1 MRAEGDEQMATI
13 KELEFA
19 IEQMENIEVTE
30 GNHDTYHITLNRTLT
45 QIRNR
50 HQPHRTKCQ
59 MCNQNTLCLYPNSNH
74 WTCED
79 CIRSTTL
86 NSGNIRCNLCNQR
99 LNGKAGTVHT
109 TQGICYNCIPEYI
122 PSTSDVPA
130 TLKKLKSH
138 LTKKKRDYRKAV
150 AKSQPYI
157 EAGLGPAFALAIA
170 KGTPDGEVM
179 DLWEADW
186 WKQYD
191 DEDMLIVA
199 VLDGTL
205 TEEQGRYLNGIRSDH
220 ERLALTCVENPDMIA
235 WADALLECGF
245 NKVPDAVNNVLDGG
259 QPHIVARIR
268 KMKIE
273 AEITPEP
280 LKKPV
285 LLQNPPDHMLEKEDA
300 DDEEK
305 EDSDDEDPNPL
316 EKEYQE
322 HVEEMADE
330 LEA

>member
-1 MRAEGDEQMATI
+1 VRAEGDEQMATI
-13 KELEFA
+13 QELEFA
-19 IEQMENIEVTE
+19 IEQMENIEVNE
-30 GNHDTYHITLNRTLT
+30 GNEEVYQRTLEKK
-45 QIRNR
+45 IAEISSRR
-50 HQPHRTKCQ
+50 HHNGTHTSCS
-59 MCNQNTLCLYPNSNH
+59 MCGVQKHCLYPGSNR

-79 CIRSTTL
+79 CIRSKTL
-86 NSGNIRCNLCNQR
+86 NSGRIQCNTCNHQR
-99 LNGKAGTVHT
+99 DGKVGTAHT
-109 TQGICYNCIPEYI
+109 NWGICYVCIPKYI
-122 PSTSDVPA
+122 PSTIDVPA
-130 TLKKLKSH
+130 SLKKLKSQ
-138 LTKKKRDYRKAV
+138 LTRKKKDYRKAV

-170 KGTPDGEVM
+170 KGTPDEEVM

-259 QPHIVARIR
+259 QPRIVARIR
-268 KMKIE
+268 KMKID

-285 LLQNPPDHMLEKEDA
+285 LLQNPPDHMLEKED
-300 DDEEK
+300 
-305 EDSDDEDPNPL
+305 SDDEDQNPI
-316 EKEYQE
+316 EEEYQE
-322 HVEEMADE
+322 HVDEMADE
-330 LEA
+330 SEA

>member
-1 MRAEGDEQMATI
+1 MPTI
-13 KELEFA
+13 QELEFA
-19 IEQMENIEVTE
+19 IEQMKNIEFTE
-30 GNHDTYHITLNRTLT
+30 GNGDTHHLALNKTLT
-45 QIRNR
+45 QIRSR
-50 HQPHRTKCQ
+50 HNPNSTTCT
-59 MCNQNTLCLYPNSNH
+59 MCRVHKPCLYPNTNR

-86 NSGNIRCNLCNQR
+86 DSARISCIQCGQTNLGKVGIGN
-99 LNGKAGTVHT
+99 NGY
-109 TQGICYNCIPEYI
+109 GICYTCIPEYI
-122 PSTSDVPA
+122 AGTSDIPA
-130 TLKKLKSH
+130 SLKNLKSQ

-170 KGTPDGEVM
+170 KGTPDEEVM

-268 KMKIE
+268 KMKID

-285 LLQNPPDHMLEKEDA
+285 LLQNPPDHMLEKEDS
-300 DDEEK
+300 DEE
-305 EDSDDEDPNPL
+305 DLNPI
-316 EKEYQE
+316 EEEYQE

>member
-1 MRAEGDEQMATI
+1 MPTIEQ
-13 KELEFA
+13 LEFA
-19 IEQMENIEVTE
+19 IEQMNLIEVTE
-30 GNHDTYHITLNRTLT
+30 GNQEEIGEAATENFTQLQTRRGHTNTNCFILGRTSSCVSTPSGNWISLEAMRAT
-45 QIRNR
+45 DATPIDQRIRCMVCN
-50 HQPHRTKCQ
+50 
-59 MCNQNTLCLYPNSNH
+59 NQN
-74 WTCED
+74 
-79 CIRSTTL
+79 RM
-86 NSGNIRCNLCNQR
+86 
-99 LNGKAGTVHT
+99 GKYNKGGW
-109 TQGICYNCIPEYI
+109 GICYSCVPKYI
-122 PSTSDVPA
+122 PANSDVPA
-130 TLKKLKSH
+130 SLKNLKSQ

-268 KMKIE
+268 KMKIN

-285 LLQNPPDHMLEKEDA
+285 YLQNPPEHMLEKEDTDG
-300 DDEEK
+300 DDQNPIEE
-305 EDSDDEDPNPL
+305 
-316 EKEYQE
+316 EYRE

-330 LEA
+330 LEV

>member
-1 MRAEGDEQMATI
+1 MPTIEQ
-13 KELEFA
+13 LEFA
-19 IEQMENIEVTE
+19 IEQMNNIEVTE
-30 GNHDTYHITLNRTLT
+30 GNQDTYEIALNRTLT

-50 HQPHRTKCQ
+50 HQGTRTNCQ
-59 MCNQNTLCLYPNSNH
+59 MCNQNTFCLYPNSNR

-86 NSGNIRCNLCNQR
+86 NSKRIHCNHCNHKR
-99 LNGKAGTVHT
+99 NGKTGTVHT
-109 TQGICYNCIPEYI
+109 AHGICYDCIPMYI

-130 TLKKLKSH
+130 SLKKLKSQ

-268 KMKIE
+268 KMKIN

-285 LLQNPPDHMLEKEDA
+285 YLQNPPEHMLEKEDTDG
-300 DDEEK
+300 DDQNPIEE
-305 EDSDDEDPNPL
+305 
-316 EKEYQE
+316 EYQE

>member
-1 MRAEGDEQMATI
+1 MPTIEQ
-13 KELEFA
+13 LEFA
-19 IEQMENIEVTE
+19 IEQIKNIEATD
-30 GNHDTYHITLNRTLT
+30 GNHDVIQKRAQHHFDNLQPRNGIQITTCWFTETHGTCIYGWSGNWISIEAMKAIDANDDQRM
-45 QIRNR
+45 RCMVCN
-50 HQPHRTKCQ
+50 
-59 MCNQNTLCLYPNSNH
+59 NQN
-74 WTCED
+74 
-79 CIRSTTL
+79 RM
-86 NSGNIRCNLCNQR
+86 
-99 LNGKAGTVHT
+99 GKYNKGGW
-109 TQGICYNCIPEYI
+109 GICYSCVPKYI
-122 PSTSDVPA
+122 PVTSDVPA
-130 TLKKLKSH
+130 SLKKLKSQ

-268 KMKIE
+268 KMKID

-285 LLQNPPDHMLEKEDA
+285 YLQNPPEHMLEEEDA
-300 DDEEK
+300 DGEDKNPIEE
-305 EDSDDEDPNPL
+305 
-316 EKEYQE
+316 EYRE

>member
-1 MRAEGDEQMATI
+1 VRAEGDEQMPTI
-13 KELEFA
+13 QELEFA
-19 IEQMENIEVTE
+19 IEQMNNIEVTE
-30 GNHDTYHITLNRTLT
+30 GNHDTVQERAKHYFNKLSSRRGINNAQCYFK
-45 QIRNR
+45 QIRTRCTQTQSGNYISIEAMKAIDANDNQTIR
-50 HQPHRTKCQ
+50 C
-59 MCNQNTLCLYPNSNH
+59 MVCNQNNK
-74 WTCED
+74 
-79 CIRSTTL
+79 
-86 NSGNIRCNLCNQR
+86 SGKFNQ
-99 LNGKAGTVHT
+99 NGW
-109 TQGICYNCIPEYI
+109 GICYSCVPKYI
-122 PSTSDVPA
+122 EEIADVPSS
-130 TLKKLKSH
+130 LKKLKSQ
-138 LTKKKRDYRKAV
+138 LTRKKKDYRKAV

-170 KGTPDGEVM
+170 KGTPDEEVM

-268 KMKIE
+268 KMKID

-285 LLQNPPDHMLEKEDA
+285 LLQNPPEHMLEKEDS
-300 DDEEK
+300 DNEEK
-305 EDSDDEDPNPL
+305 EDSDDEDQNPI
-316 EKEYQE
+316 EEEYQE
-322 HVEEMADE
+322 HVAEMADD
-330 LEA
+330 LED

>member
-1 MRAEGDEQMATI
+1 MRAEGDEQMPTI
-13 KELEFA
+13 QELEFA
-19 IEQMENIEVTE
+19 IEQMNNIEVTE
-30 GNHDTYHITLNRTLT
+30 GNHDTYQIALDRTLT

-50 HQPHRTKCQ
+50 HQPNHATCQ
-59 MCNQNTLCLYPNSNH
+59 MCSQSKSCLYPSSRR

-86 NSGNIRCNLCNQR
+86 NSGRIHCNHCNQQR
-99 LNGKAGTVHT
+99 DGRVGTAHT
-109 TQGICYNCIPEYI
+109 NLGICYVCIPEYI
-122 PSTSDVPA
+122 PSNSDVPA
-130 TLKKLKSH
+130 SLKKLKSQ

-170 KGTPDGEVM
+170 KGTPDEEVM

-268 KMKIE
+268 KMKID

-285 LLQNPPDHMLEKEDA
+285 LLQNPPEHMLEKEDS
-300 DDEEK
+300 DNEDQNPIEE
-305 EDSDDEDPNPL
+305 
-316 EKEYQE
+316 EYQE
-322 HVEEMADE
+322 HVAEMADD
-330 LEA
+330 LED

>member
-1 MRAEGDEQMATI
+1 MATI
-13 KELEFA
+13 QELEFA
-19 IEQMENIEVTE
+19 IEQMNNIEVTE
-30 GNHDTYHITLNRTLT
+30 GNHDTYQIALDRTLT
-45 QIRNR
+45 KIRNR
-50 HQPHRTKCQ
+50 HQPNHAQCQ
-59 MCNQNTLCLYPNSNH
+59 MCNQSKSCLYPSSGR

-79 CIRSTTL
+79 CIRSKTL
-86 NSGNIRCNLCNQR
+86 NSGRIQCNHCNQHR
-99 LNGKAGTVHT
+99 DGRVGTAHT
-109 TQGICYNCIPEYI
+109 NMGICYVCIPEYI

-130 TLKKLKSH
+130 SLKKLKSQ

-170 KGTPDGEVM
+170 KGTPDEEVM

-268 KMKIE
+268 KMKID

-285 LLQNPPDHMLEKEDA
+285 LLQNPPEHMLEKEDS
-300 DDEEK
+300 DNEEK
-305 EDSDDEDPNPL
+305 EDSDDEDQNPI
-316 EKEYQE
+316 EEEYQE
-322 HVEEMADE
+322 HVAEMADD
-330 LEA
+330 LED

>member
-1 MRAEGDEQMATI
+1 M
-13 KELEFA
+13 
-19 IEQMENIEVTE
+19 
-30 GNHDTYHITLNRTLT
+30 
-45 QIRNR
+45 
-50 HQPHRTKCQ
+50 
-59 MCNQNTLCLYPNSNH
+59 
-74 WTCED
+74 
-79 CIRSTTL
+79 
-86 NSGNIRCNLCNQR
+86 
-99 LNGKAGTVHT
+99 
-109 TQGICYNCIPEYI
+109 YI

-130 TLKKLKSH
+130 SLKKLKSQ
-138 LTKKKRDYRKAV
+138 LTRKKKDYRKAV

-170 KGTPDGEVM
+170 KGTPDEEVM

-259 QPHIVARIR
+259 QPRIVARIR
-268 KMKIE
+268 KMKID

-285 LLQNPPDHMLEKEDA
+285 LLQNPPEHMLEKEDS
-300 DDEEK
+300 DNEDQNPIEE
-305 EDSDDEDPNPL
+305 
-316 EKEYQE
+316 EYQE
-322 HVEEMADE
+322 HVAEMADD
-330 LEA
+330 LED

>member
-1 MRAEGDEQMATI
+1 MATI
-13 KELEFA
+13 QELEFA
-19 IEQMENIEVTE
+19 IEQMENIKFTE
-30 GNHDTYHITLNRTLT
+30 GNLDTLEQKATAVFRKWQNQRGTQNTTCFFNRTTTRCVNTPSGQYVSLDAMQAT
-45 QIRNR
+45 DVISDQAIRC
-50 HQPHRTKCQ
+50 TS
-59 MCNQNTLCLYPNSNH
+59 CNQPNK
-74 WTCED
+74 
-79 CIRSTTL
+79 
-86 NSGNIRCNLCNQR
+86 
-99 LNGKAGTVHT
+99 NGKFNQKGW
-109 TQGICYNCIPEYI
+109 GICYDCVPEYI

-130 TLKKLKSH
+130 TLKKLKSQ

-157 EAGLGPAFALAIA
+157 AAGLGPAFALAIA
-170 KGTPDGEVM
+170 KGTPDEEVM

-268 KMKIE
+268 KMKID

-285 LLQNPPDHMLEKEDA
+285 LLQNPPDHMLEKEDS
-300 DDEEK
+300 DEE
-305 EDSDDEDPNPL
+305 DLNPI
-316 EKEYQE
+316 EEEYQE

>member
-1 MRAEGDEQMATI
+1 MPTIEQ
-13 KELEFA
+13 LEFA
-19 IEQMENIEVTE
+19 IEQINLIEVTE
-30 GNHDTYHITLNRTLT
+30 GNQEEIAEAATENFT
-45 QIRNR
+45 QLRNQRGHTNTNCFILGRRSSCVSTPSGNWISLEAMRATDATPIDQRIRCMVCN
-50 HQPHRTKCQ
+50 
-59 MCNQNTLCLYPNSNH
+59 NQN
-74 WTCED
+74 
-79 CIRSTTL
+79 RM
-86 NSGNIRCNLCNQR
+86 
-99 LNGKAGTVHT
+99 GKYNKGGW
-109 TQGICYNCIPEYI
+109 GICYSCVPKYI
-122 PSTSDVPA
+122 PANSDVPA
-130 TLKKLKSH
+130 SLKNLKSQ

-268 KMKIE
+268 KMKIN

-285 LLQNPPDHMLEKEDA
+285 YLQNPPEHMLEKEDTDG
-300 DDEEK
+300 DDQNPIEE
-305 EDSDDEDPNPL
+305 
-316 EKEYQE
+316 EYRE

-330 LEA
+330 LEV

>member
-1 MRAEGDEQMATI
+1 MATI
-13 KELEFA
+13 QELEFA
-19 IEQMENIEVTE
+19 IEQMKNIETTE
-30 GNHDTYHITLNRTLT
+30 GNQDTYQIALDRTLT

-59 MCNQNTLCLYPNSNH
+59 MCKQNTMCLYPNSNR

-86 NSGNIRCNLCNQR
+86 NSGSIHCTHCNQQR
-99 LNGKAGTVHT
+99 NGKVGIGNNGY
-109 TQGICYNCIPEYI
+109 GICYSCIPEYI

-130 TLKKLKSH
+130 TLKKLKSQ

-157 EAGLGPAFALAIA
+157 AAGLGPAFALAIA
-170 KGTPDGEVM
+170 KGTPDEEVM

-268 KMKIE
+268 KMKID

-285 LLQNPPDHMLEKEDA
+285 LLQNPPDHMLEKEDS
-300 DDEEK
+300 DEE
-305 EDSDDEDPNPL
+305 DLNPI
-316 EKEYQE
+316 EEEYQE

>member
-1 MRAEGDEQMATI
+1 VRAEGDEQMATI
-13 KELEFA
+13 QELEFA
-19 IEQMENIEVTE
+19 IEQMENIEVNE
-30 GNHDTYHITLNRTLT
+30 GNEEVYQRTLEKKIAE
-45 QIRNR
+45 IRRR
-50 HQPHRTKCQ
+50 HNGKHTNCH
-59 MCNQNTLCLYPNSNH
+59 MCGVHKICLYTSSNC
-74 WTCED
+74 WTCEV
-79 CIRSTTL
+79 CIRSETL
-86 NSGNIRCNLCNQR
+86 NSGRIQCNTCNHQR
-99 LNGKAGTVHT
+99 DGKVGTART
-109 TQGICYNCIPEYI
+109 NSGICYVCIPKYI

-130 TLKKLKSH
+130 SLKKLKSQ
-138 LTKKKRDYRKAV
+138 LTRKKKDYRKAV

-170 KGTPDGEVM
+170 KGTPDEEVM

-268 KMKIE
+268 KMKID

-285 LLQNPPDHMLEKEDA
+285 LLQNPPEHMLEKEDS
-300 DDEEK
+300 DNEEK
-305 EDSDDEDPNPL
+305 EDSDDEDQNPI
-316 EKEYQE
+316 EEEYQE
-322 HVEEMADE
+322 HVAEMADD
-330 LEA
+330 LED

>member
-1 MRAEGDEQMATI
+1 VRAEGDEKMPTI
-13 KELEFA
+13 EQLEFA
-19 IEQMENIEVTE
+19 IEQMNNIETTD
-30 GNHDTYHITLNRTLT
+30 GNHDVIQLRAEHHFDNLRGRGSQSTACYFTGTHRNCIYGWSGNWISIEAMKAIDANDDQR
-45 QIRNR
+45 IRCMVCN
-50 HQPHRTKCQ
+50 
-59 MCNQNTLCLYPNSNH
+59 NQN
-74 WTCED
+74 
-79 CIRSTTL
+79 RM
-86 NSGNIRCNLCNQR
+86 
-99 LNGKAGTVHT
+99 GKYNKGGW
-109 TQGICYNCIPEYI
+109 GICYSCVPKYI
-122 PSTSDVPA
+122 PRTYADLPA
-130 TLKKLKSH
+130 SLKKLKSQ

-150 AKSQPYI
+150 DKSQPYI

-268 KMKIE
+268 KMKIN

-285 LLQNPPDHMLEKEDA
+285 YLQNPPEHMLEKED
-300 DDEEK
+300 D
-305 EDSDDEDPNPL
+305 DDEDKNPM
-316 EKEYQE
+316 EEEYRE

>member
-1 MRAEGDEQMATI
+1 MPTI
-13 KELEFA
+13 QELEFA
-19 IEQMENIEVTE
+19 IEQINDIESTE
-30 GNHDTYHITLNRTLT
+30 GNHEEISKRGMHHFTQMQTRRGHTNTTCYLLARTLSCVNAPSGNWISLEAMVT
-45 QIRNR
+45 DYSTSSSDQRIR
-50 HQPHRTKCQ
+50 C
-59 MCNQNTLCLYPNSNH
+59 MVCNQQNRIGKNNK
-74 WTCED
+74 
-79 CIRSTTL
+79 
-86 NSGNIRCNLCNQR
+86 
-99 LNGKAGTVHT
+99 NGWGV
-109 TQGICYNCIPEYI
+109 CYSCVPKHI
-122 PSTSDVPA
+122 PSTSDVPS
-130 TLKKLKSH
+130 TLKKLKSQ

-150 AKSQPYI
+150 AKSLPYI

-170 KGTPDGEVM
+170 KGTPDEEVM

-268 KMKIE
+268 KMKID
-273 AEITPEP
+273 AEITPEA

-285 LLQNPPDHMLEKEDA
+285 LLQNPPEHMLEKEDT
-300 DDEEK
+300 
-305 EDSDDEDPNPL
+305 DDEDLNPI
-316 EKEYQE
+316 EEEYQE
-322 HVEEMADE
+322 HVEEMADD
-330 LEA
+330 LED

>member
-1 MRAEGDEQMATI
+1 MSRMG
-13 KELEFA
+13 KF
-19 IEQMENIEVTE
+19 N
-30 GNHDTYHITLNRTLT
+30 
-45 QIRNR
+45 
-50 HQPHRTKCQ
+50 K
-59 MCNQNTLCLYPNSNH
+59 
-74 WTCED
+74 
-79 CIRSTTL
+79 
-86 NSGNIRCNLCNQR
+86 
-99 LNGKAGTVHT
+99 NGW
-109 TQGICYNCIPEYI
+109 GICYSCVPKHI
-122 PSTSDVPA
+122 PSTTDVPA
-130 TLKKLKSH
+130 SLKNLKSQ
-138 LTKKKRDYRKAV
+138 LTRKKKDYRKAV

-268 KMKIE
+268 KMKIN

-285 LLQNPPDHMLEKEDA
+285 YLQNPPEHMLEKED
-300 DDEEK
+300 D
-305 EDSDDEDPNPL
+305 DDEDKNPM
-316 EKEYQE
+316 EEEYRE

>member
-1 MRAEGDEQMATI
+1 MPTI

-30 GNHDTYHITLNRTLT
+30 GNLATVHQRAQHHFETMSRRGTNTNATCYLKQNRTRCANT
-45 QIRNR
+45 RSGNWISIEAMKAIDANDNQTIR
-50 HQPHRTKCQ
+50 C
-59 MCNQNTLCLYPNSNH
+59 MVCNQNN
-74 WTCED
+74 
-79 CIRSTTL
+79 RS
-86 NSGNIRCNLCNQR
+86 GKFNQ
-99 LNGKAGTVHT
+99 NGF
-109 TQGICYNCIPEYI
+109 GICYSCVPKYI
-122 PSTSDVPA
+122 EEIADVPA
-130 TLKKLKSH
+130 SLKKLKSQ
-138 LTKKKRDYRKAV
+138 LTRKKKDYRKAV

-170 KGTPDGEVM
+170 KGTPDEEVM

-259 QPHIVARIR
+259 QPLIVARIR
-268 KMKIE
+268 KMKID
-273 AEITPEP
+273 AEITPET

-285 LLQNPPDHMLEKEDA
+285 LLQNPPDHMLEKED
-300 DDEEK
+300 
-305 EDSDDEDPNPL
+305 SDDEDQNPI
-316 EKEYQE
+316 EEEYQE
-322 HVEEMADE
+322 HVDEMADD
-330 LEA
+330 LED

>member
-1 MRAEGDEQMATI
+1 MPTIEQ
-13 KELEFA
+13 LEFA
-19 IEQMENIEVTE
+19 IEQMNNIEGSK
-30 GNHDTYHITLNRTLT
+30 GNHDVIQKRAQHHFDALRSRGSQMTTCYFTRKNNSDCVYAPSGNWLSFEAMKAIDGSEDQR
-45 QIRNR
+45 IR
-50 HQPHRTKCQ
+50 C
-59 MCNQNTLCLYPNSNH
+59 MVCNQQN
-74 WTCED
+74 
-79 CIRSTTL
+79 RM
-86 NSGNIRCNLCNQR
+86 
-99 LNGKAGTVHT
+99 GKHNRGSW
-109 TQGICYNCIPEYI
+109 GICYSCVPKYI
-122 PSTSDVPA
+122 PATSDVPA
-130 TLKKLKSH
+130 SIKNLKSQ

-268 KMKIE
+268 KMKID

-285 LLQNPPDHMLEKEDA
+285 YLQNPPEHML
-300 DDEEK
+300 EK
-305 EDSDDEDPNPL
+305 EDSDDEEREDSDGGDQNPI
-316 EKEYQE
+316 EEEYQK
-322 HVEEMADE
+322 HVEEMADD
-330 LEA
+330 LED

>member
-1 MRAEGDEQMATI
+1 MTT
-13 KELEFA
+13 
-19 IEQMENIEVTE
+19 N
-30 GNHDTYHITLNRTLT
+30 
-45 QIRNR
+45 
-50 HQPHRTKCQ
+50 
-59 MCNQNTLCLYPNSNH
+59 
-74 WTCED
+74 ED
-79 CIRSTTL
+79 AL
-86 NSGNIRCNLCNQR
+86 GHVNIRCVICNQQNR
-99 LNGKAGTVHT
+99 LGKFNQNGW
-109 TQGICYNCIPEYI
+109 GICYACVPEYI
-122 PSTSDVPA
+122 GEIADVSA
-130 TLKKLKSH
+130 SLKKLKSQ
-138 LTKKKRDYRKAV
+138 LTRKKSDYRKAV

-157 EAGLGPAFALAIA
+157 DAGLGPAFALAIA
-170 KGTPDGEVM
+170 KGTPDEEIM

-268 KMKIE
+268 KMKID

-285 LLQNPPDHMLEKEDA
+285 LLQNPPDHMLEKE
-300 DDEEK
+300 E
-305 EDSDDEDPNPL
+305 SDDEDPNPI
-316 EKEYQE
+316 EEEYQE
-322 HVEEMADE
+322 HVDEMADE

>member
-1 MRAEGDEQMATI
+1 MPTI
-13 KELEFA
+13 QELEFA
-19 IEQMENIEVTE
+19 IEQMNNIEVTE
-30 GNHDTYHITLNRTLT
+30 GNEEYYQRTLKKKIAD
-45 QIRNR
+45 IRRR
-50 HQPHRTKCQ
+50 HNGSNQTCQ
-59 MCNQNTLCLYPNSNH
+59 MCSQHKLCLYPNSNR

-79 CIRSTTL
+79 CIQSTTL
-86 NSGNIRCNLCNQR
+86 NSGIIRCNHCNQQNK
-99 LNGKAGTVHT
+99 NGKVGKA
-109 TQGICYNCIPEYI
+109 QRAYGICYDCIPMYI
-122 PSTSDVPA
+122 PITSDVPS
-130 TLKKLKSH
+130 TLKKLKSQ
-138 LTKKKRDYRKAV
+138 LTRKKKDYRKAV

-170 KGTPDGEVM
+170 KGTPDEEVM

-259 QPHIVARIR
+259 QPRIVARIR
-268 KMKIE
+268 KMKID

-285 LLQNPPDHMLEKEDA
+285 LLQNPPDHMLEKED
-300 DDEEK
+300 
-305 EDSDDEDPNPL
+305 SDDEDQNPI
-316 EKEYQE
+316 EEEYQE
-322 HVEEMADE
+322 HVAEMADD
-330 LEA
+330 LED

>member
-1 MRAEGDEQMATI
+1 MPTIEQ
-13 KELEFA
+13 LEFA
-19 IEQMENIEVTE
+19 IEEIKNIEATD
-30 GNHDTYHITLNRTLT
+30 GNHDVIQLRAQHHFESSGHRGTQRMTCFLTKKTNLNCVYSMSNKWISIEAMQSIDAISDQRIVCTV
-45 QIRNR
+45 
-50 HQPHRTKCQ
+50 
-59 MCNQNTLCLYPNSNH
+59 CNQKN
-74 WTCED
+74 
-79 CIRSTTL
+79 RS
-86 NSGNIRCNLCNQR
+86 
-99 LNGKAGTVHT
+99 GKFNDQGW
-109 TQGICYNCIPEYI
+109 GICYSCVPKYI
-122 PSTSDVPA
+122 PVTSDVPA
-130 TLKKLKSH
+130 SLKKLKSQ

-157 EAGLGPAFALAIA
+157 DAGLGPAFALAIA

-268 KMKIE
+268 EMKID

-285 LLQNPPDHMLEKEDA
+285 YLQNPPEHMLEEEDA
-300 DDEEK
+300 DGEDKNPIEE
-305 EDSDDEDPNPL
+305 
-316 EKEYQE
+316 EYRE

-330 LEA
+330 LEV